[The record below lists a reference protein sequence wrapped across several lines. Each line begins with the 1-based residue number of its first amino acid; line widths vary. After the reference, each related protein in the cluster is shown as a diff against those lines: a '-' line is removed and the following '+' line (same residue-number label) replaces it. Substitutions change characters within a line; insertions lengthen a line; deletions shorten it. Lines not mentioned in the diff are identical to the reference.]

1 MPINWD
7 HLNKQETETLLHIIE
22 KAKAMQNE
30 AFFLIELQEKR
41 KQDVADLIGI
51 CRRCQDD
58 SCRDNIDCEVK
69 KAYALLY
76 NKQEFTDSASIGDKN
91 EMVLPKPT

>member
-1 MPINWD
+1 MPIDWAR
-7 HLNKQETETLLHIIE
+7 LTPQETENLLRIIE

-51 CRRCQDD
+51 CRGCQDD
-58 SCRDNIDCEVK
+58 SCRDNFDCEVK
-69 KAYALLY
+69 KAYVLLY
-76 NKQEFTDSASIGDKN
+76 NKQEFTDSASIGGKR
-91 EMVLPKPT
+91 